1 MTSKRAA
8 ELLAQNLTAI
18 YQYAFSRLY
27 EKERADDLTSEI
39 VCEILASAENL
50 QREEAFWG
58 YAWKIAENTFRRFIR
73 RAELSKRVVEFTEEC
88 GVYETTPEQEYI
100 EKETES
106 DEVYRLRRELSLLS
120 KTHREVCVAHYVDQ
134 KSCSEIAAEKNI
146 SVEMV
151 KYYLFKARKQL
162 KEGIGMTR
170 ILGEKSYN
178 PGVFR
183 LDFWGDI
190 NKYGDLCR
198 RKLPGSIAL
207 AAYEKPVSV
216 EELSIE
222 LGVSRPYLEEEIE
235 ILEAAGILKRNGEK
249 YRTNLVIITEEYEKK
264 FVQET
269 SAVYADV
276 AREVFDET
284 LALMPQIRR
293 LNFVGNDYDD
303 NRLMFALLN
312 MAMVGG
318 YGLAREKSP
327 IGQAE
332 RLPLGGHGWIYGLDN
347 DYANYHFHGV
357 TMESWNRDGTAWF
370 SAVNYRV
377 IRDCQLFDHYDF
389 GNKIE
394 AMCDAILQKDTDRGN
409 PVLPWLVEQG
419 FLFCREGKV
428 LPNFPVF
435 DAPVFQ
441 EVRQILSPVA
451 ERVADCMIAI
461 SDRAEKILVQKVPKP
476 VRGQC
481 SAIAKIHHRVDVT
494 AFLMEWLIR
503 EKKLTVP
510 AEKMP
515 LCVWGVRSIE

>member
-27 EKERADDLTSEI
+27 EKEGVNDLTSEI

-73 RAELSKRVVEFTEEC
+73 RAELSKRTVEFTEDC
-88 GVYETTPEQEYI
+88 GVYEASPEQEYI
-100 EKETES
+100 VKETEN
-106 DEVYRLRRELSLLS
+106 DEVHRLRRELSLLS
-120 KTHREVCVAHYVDQ
+120 KTHREVCIAYYVDQ

-151 KYYLFKARKQL
+151 KYYLFKTRKQL

-190 NKYGDLCR
+190 NKYSDLFR

-207 AAYEKPVSV
+207 AAYEKPVSA
-216 EELSIE
+216 EELSME
-222 LGVSRPYLEEEIE
+222 LGVSMPYLEEEIE

-249 YRTNLVIITEEYEKK
+249 FRTNLVIITEEYEKK

-293 LNFVGNDYDD
+293 LNF
-303 NRLMFALLN
+303 
-312 MAMVGG
+312 
-318 YGLAREKSP
+318 S
-327 IGQAE
+327 
-332 RLPLGGHGWIYGLDN
+332 
-347 DYANYHFHGV
+347 
-357 TMESWNRDGTAWF
+357 
-370 SAVNYRV
+370 
-377 IRDCQLFDHYDF
+377 
-389 GNKIE
+389 
-394 AMCDAILQKDTDRGN
+394 
-409 PVLPWLVEQG
+409 
-419 FLFCREGKV
+419 
-428 LPNFPVF
+428 
-435 DAPVFQ
+435 
-441 EVRQILSPVA
+441 
-451 ERVADCMIAI
+451 
-461 SDRAEKILVQKVPKP
+461 
-476 VRGQC
+476 
-481 SAIAKIHHRVDVT
+481 
-494 AFLMEWLIR
+494 
-503 EKKLTVP
+503 
-510 AEKMP
+510 
-515 LCVWGVRSIE
+515 